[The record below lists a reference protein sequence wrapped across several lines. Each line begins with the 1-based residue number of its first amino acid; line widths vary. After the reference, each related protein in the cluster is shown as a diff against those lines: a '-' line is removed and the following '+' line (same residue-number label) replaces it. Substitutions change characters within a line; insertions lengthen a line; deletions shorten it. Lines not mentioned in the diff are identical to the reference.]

1 MMLSLPIAALMIG
14 SSGCASYKVISAD
27 RNLIRLRSNQAFT
40 PAVDGWFVPDARWLE
55 INQAL
60 SDQLE

>member
-1 MMLSLPIAALMIG
+1 MIG
-14 SSGCASYKVISAD
+14 SSGCASYKIISAD

-40 PAVDGWFVPDARWLE
+40 TAVDGWFVPDARWLE